1 MVLMAKSKLQERV
14 QKNLK
19 QGEEFLDFLA
29 NEIQRSSQIKV
40 GLFNLFSPALKEEQ
54 ERYKDFQQKQAIWTK
69 ENFVL
74 RRELLFTK
82 DSDIEQRDP
91 LLSLLESGANTVEG
105 LFDSWEDTVEGHQ
118 TTQTNALK
126 VTIPLVA
133 VIISLLS
140 FIIALLK

>member
-1 MVLMAKSKLQERV
+1 MAKDKLQQRV
-14 QKNLK
+14 QDNLK

-29 NEIQRSSQIKV
+29 SEIQRSSPIKV

-54 ERYKDFQQKQAIWTK
+54 QRYKDFQKKQAVWAK

-74 RRELLFTK
+74 RRELLFTD
-82 DSDIEQRDP
+82 DSGIEQRDQ
-91 LLSLLESGANTVEG
+91 LLSLLESEANTVEG

-118 TTQTNALK
+118 TAQTNALK

-140 FIIALLK
+140 FIIVLLK

>member
-1 MVLMAKSKLQERV
+1 MTEDKLQQRV
-14 QKNLK
+14 QDNLK

-29 NEIQRSSQIKV
+29 DEIQRSSQIKV
-40 GLFNLFSPALKEEQ
+40 GLFNLFSPALREEQ
-54 ERYKDFQQKQAIWTK
+54 QRYKDFQKKQAIWTK

-74 RRELLFTK
+74 RRELLFAEN
-82 DSDIEQRDP
+82 SGIEQRDS
-91 LLSLLESGANTVEG
+91 LLSLLESEANTVEG

-118 TTQTNALK
+118 TAQTNALK

>member
-1 MVLMAKSKLQERV
+1 MAKDNLQQRV

-19 QGEEFLDFLA
+19 QGEEFLDFLT

-40 GLFNLFSPALKEEQ
+40 GLFNLFSPALKKEQ
-54 ERYKDFQQKQAIWTK
+54 KRYKDFQKKQAIWTK

-74 RRELLFTK
+74 RRELLFAE
-82 DSDIEQRDP
+82 DSGIEQKDP

-118 TTQTNALK
+118 TAQTNALK